1 MAVLAPHRFTV
12 GDFHRIAEAGVLRP
26 EARVELLDGQIVD
39 RAPIGPLHGGT
50 VNRLARFFVQRSQ
63 DRWLTSIQN
72 PLRMNPDSEP
82 QPDLLLLRPR
92 GDDYLD
98 RHPVP
103 DDVLLLIEVS
113 DSTLEFDRN
122 QKLPAY
128 ARAGVPEV
136 WIIDLNAGAVEVY
149 RDPHFLGF
157 ESKSV
162 FRSREVARP
171 MAFPDVDVAV
181 ADLLRRARS

>member
-1 MAVLAPHRFTV
+1 M
-12 GDFHRIAEAGVLRP
+12 AEAGVLRP

-39 RAPIGPLHGGT
+39 MAPIGPLHGGT
-50 VNRLARFFVQRSQ
+50 VNRLARFFIRCSR
-63 DRWLTSIQN
+63 DRWFTSVQN
-72 PLRMNPDSEP
+72 PLRLNPDSEP

-103 DDVLLLIEVS
+103 DDVFLLIEVS

-136 WIIDLNAGAVEVY
+136 WIIDLNAGAVEVH
-149 RDPHFLGF
+149 RDPQFLGF

-162 FRSREVARP
+162 LHSGETARP
-171 MAFPDVDVAV
+171 LAFPDVDVAV
-181 ADLLRRARS
+181 ADLLRRARA